1 MLKDR
6 LRHIIENKGFSQEEA
21 ADLLG
26 ITQGALNHYLT
37 GRRKIKT
44 DFINDFCQKMN
55 VSIAEIYEDTPQK
68 HDSDLNVDVI
78 KEIYVTLEGWL
89 SKNNYELEPMDK
101 INLVFALYDRVIK
114 VPKENR
120 AIEIIDI
127 ADVIMKS
134 RKVG

>member
-101 INLVFALYDRVIK
+101 INLVFSLYDRVIK

>member
-68 HDSDLNVDVI
+68 NDSDLNVDVI

>member
-55 VSIAEIYEDTPQK
+55 VSIAEIYVDTPQK

>member
-55 VSIAEIYEDTPQK
+55 VSISEIYEDTPQK

>member
-1 MLKDR
+1 MYKR
-6 LRHIIENKGFSQEEA
+6 Q
-21 ADLLG
+21 
-26 ITQGALNHYLT
+26 
-37 GRRKIKT
+37 
-44 DFINDFCQKMN
+44 
-55 VSIAEIYEDTPQK
+55 YEDTPQK

>member
-55 VSIAEIYEDTPQK
+55 VSIAEIYEDIPQK